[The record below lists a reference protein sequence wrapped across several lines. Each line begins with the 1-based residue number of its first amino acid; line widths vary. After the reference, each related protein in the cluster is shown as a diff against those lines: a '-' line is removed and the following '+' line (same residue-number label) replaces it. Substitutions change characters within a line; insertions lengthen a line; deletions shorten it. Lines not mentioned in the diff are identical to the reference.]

1 MNPDF
6 TPDPARGAAV
16 YAADRAHVF
25 HSWSA
30 QKALNPIVI
39 AGGQG
44 CYVWDFDGKRYLDF
58 ASQLVNANIGHQHP
72 RVTKAIADQAAVLTT
87 IAPQHANEARGE
99 AATRLTDLAPDG
111 FNKVFFT
118 NGGADA
124 NENAIR
130 MARLHTGRDKVLSF
144 YRSYHGNT
152 GAAINSTGDPR
163 RWPNEYAIAHVHFF
177 GPYLYRSAFWAS
189 SAEQESQ
196 RALEHLEQV
205 IQFEGPNTIA
215 AILIESIVGTAGVL
229 LPPPGYLA
237 GVRRLCDKYGIV
249 WIADEVMCGFGRAG
263 SWFAFSEHDAVPD
276 LITFAK
282 GANSGYVPVGGVI
295 ISDPI
300 AATFDERVFPGGL
313 TYSGHPLACASI
325 VATIDAMRDERIV
338 ENAAA
343 IGHATIGPGLAEL
356 AERHPVIGEV
366 RGTGVF
372 WALDLVSDRASRAML
387 APYAGASPAM
397 STLAAQTRAKG
408 LLTFTNFNRLHVVP
422 PCTITEAEAK
432 EGLALLDEVLTEV
445 DAFYEG
451 DQAGR

>member
-1 MNPDF
+1 MNPDI
-6 TPDPARGAAV
+6 TPDPARGAEA
-16 YAADRAHVF
+16 YASDRAHVF

-44 CYVWDFDGKRYLDF
+44 CYVWDYDGKRYLDF
-58 ASQLVNANIGHQHP
+58 ASQLVNTNIGHQHP
-72 RVTKAIADQAAVLTT
+72 RVVEAIAAQAGTLTT
-87 IAPQHANEARGE
+87 VAPQHANEARGQ

-152 GAAINSTGDPR
+152 GAAITSTGDPR
-163 RWPNEYAIAHVHFF
+163 RWPNEYATGHVHFF
-177 GPYLYRSAFWAS
+177 GPYLYRSSFWATT
-189 SAEQESQ
+189 AAQESQ

-205 IQFEGPNTIA
+205 IQFEGPDTIA

-237 GVRRLCDKYGIV
+237 GVRGLCDKYGIV

-263 SWFAFSEHDAVPD
+263 SWFAFSEHDVVPD

-282 GANSGYVPVGGVI
+282 GANSGYVPIGGVI

-300 AATFDERVFPGGL
+300 AATFDDRVFPGGL

-325 VATIDAMRDERIV
+325 VATIDAMREERIV

-343 IGHATIGPGLAEL
+343 IGQGTLGPGLTEL
-356 AERHPVIGEV
+356 ADRHPVIGEV

-372 WALDLVSDRASRAML
+372 WALDLVSDRATRAML

-397 STLAAQTRAKG
+397 AALASKARAGG
-408 LLTFTNFNRLHVVP
+408 LLTITNYNRLHVVP

-432 EGLALLDEVLTEV
+432 EGLAILDEVLTDV
-445 DAFYEG
+445 DAFYTG
-451 DQAGR
+451 DPL

>member
-1 MNPDF
+1 
-6 TPDPARGAAV
+6 
-16 YAADRAHVF
+16 
-25 HSWSA
+25 
-30 QKALNPIVI
+30 
-39 AGGQG
+39 
-44 CYVWDFDGKRYLDF
+44 
-58 ASQLVNANIGHQHP
+58 
-72 RVTKAIADQAAVLTT
+72 
-87 IAPQHANEARGE
+87 
-99 AATRLTDLAPDG
+99 
-111 FNKVFFT
+111 
-118 NGGADA
+118 
-124 NENAIR
+124 
-130 MARLHTGRDKVLSF
+130 
-144 YRSYHGNT
+144 
-152 GAAINSTGDPR
+152 
-163 RWPNEYAIAHVHFF
+163 
-177 GPYLYRSAFWAS
+177 
-189 SAEQESQ
+189 
-196 RALEHLEQV
+196 
-205 IQFEGPNTIA
+205 
-215 AILIESIVGTAGVL
+215 
-229 LPPPGYLA
+229 
-237 GVRRLCDKYGIV
+237 LCDKYGIV

-325 VATIDAMRDERIV
+325 VATIDAMRDEHIV

-343 IGHATIGPGLAEL
+343 VGQSTVGPGLAEL

-397 STLAAQTRAKG
+397 ATLAAQTRAKG